1 MSGLL
6 QASQRAS
13 VGLYLLALWGVVG
26 GEKLLVVPVDGSHWL
41 SMKVIV
47 ELLSERGHDIVVLVP
62 EVSLL
67 LGESRYYSRRTYPV
81 PYTQEEL
88 NDQFRSFGRS
98 HFAESSYLSSPLTKY
113 RNIKIVT
120 DMYFTICESLLK
132 HSETLRFLRKSKF
145 DALFTDPAIPCG
157 VILSDYLGLPS
168 VYLFRG
174 FPAGLEQ
181 AISSSPRPLS
191 YIPRPFTQ
199 FSDQMTFS
207 QRVTNFF
214 ATLLA
219 TALLYL
225 YNLRFQNLASE
236 FLKRD
241 VDLATLCQK
250 GSLLLLRYDF
260 VFEYPRPVMP
270 NMVFIGGINCKK
282 GGLLAQE
289 FQAYVNASG
298 EHGVVVFSLGS
309 MVSEIPEK
317 KAMEIADAL
326 GRIPQTVLWRYTGPR
341 PSNLAKNTKLVK
353 WLPQNDLL
361 VSLRLC

>member
-1 MSGLL
+1 MAGLL
-6 QASQRAS
+6 RASQRAS

-41 SMKVIV
+41 SMKEIV

-67 LGESRYYSRRTYPV
+67 VGESRYYSRRTYSV

-88 NDQFRSFGRS
+88 KDRFRSFGNS
-98 HFAESSYLSSPLTKY
+98 HFAERSYLSSPLTEY
-113 RNIKIVT
+113 RNLKIVT

-132 HSETLRFLRKSKF
+132 DSETLRFLRESKF
-145 DALFTDPAIPCG
+145 DALFTDPAVPCG
-157 VILSDYLGLPS
+157 VILGEYLGLPS

-181 AISSSPRPLS
+181 DISSSPRPVS

-199 FSDQMTFS
+199 FSDRMTFP
-207 QRVTNFF
+207 QRVANFF
-214 ATLLA
+214 AALLA

-225 YNLRFQNLASE
+225 YNLQFQNLASE
-236 FLKRD
+236 LLKRD
-241 VDLATLCQK
+241 VDLATLHQK

-270 NMVFIGGINCKK
+270 NMVFIGGINCKT
-282 GGLLAQE
+282 GGHLAQPYSIVIGE
-289 FQAYVNASG
+289 TSLYDLYVLKYI
-298 EHGVVVFSLGS
+298 HV
-309 MVSEIPEK
+309 
-317 KAMEIADAL
+317 
-326 GRIPQTVLWRYTGPR
+326 
-341 PSNLAKNTKLVK
+341 
-353 WLPQNDLL
+353 
-361 VSLRLC
+361 